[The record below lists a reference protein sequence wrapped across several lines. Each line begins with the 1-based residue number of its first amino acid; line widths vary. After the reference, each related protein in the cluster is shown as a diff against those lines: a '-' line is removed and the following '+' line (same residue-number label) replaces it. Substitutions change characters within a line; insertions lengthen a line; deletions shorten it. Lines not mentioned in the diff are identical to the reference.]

1 MISVIL
7 LLNKSADTDNENEV
21 LVNVLQLL
29 GDKKILIDNAQSYA
43 SITHIFQIIKPTVLL
58 ESNNFS
64 KLLAIWF
71 GGVISKVFTYFY
83 TISLSETRQNI
94 NPPGL
99 SH

>member
-29 GDKKILIDNAQSYA
+29 GDKKFLIDNAQRYS
-43 SITHIFQIIKPTVLL
+43 SIAHIFQIIKPAVLL
-58 ESNNFS
+58 ESNNFA

-71 GGVISKVFTYFY
+71 GSVVSKVFPYIFTPF
-83 TISLSETRQNI
+83 
-94 NPPGL
+94 P
-99 SH
+99 